1 MLSQILTIALK
12 DLRSEL
18 RGKEAINASLAFSV
32 VVLLILSFAF
42 DIGSISIDSDE
53 YAGGLL
59 WIVYAFAGVL
69 VFNRAFAR
77 ELPNDCLDALVAAPI
92 PGPALF
98 LGKTLAAFILVFG
111 VELVCL
117 PVFANFYDVRISN
130 VLLPLIGIIA
140 LGSWTMS
147 VVGVFFSLLTINV
160 RLRELMLPV
169 IFYPMMI
176 PALLGAI
183 QITGALLK
191 TGHIGSDNEAW
202 LRLLIGCCVIFTSL
216 GVSLID
222 FILVT

>member
-1 MLSQILTIALK
+1 VLNQILTIALK

-42 DIGSISIDSDE
+42 EAGDTDV

-69 VFNRAFAR
+69 IFTRAFAR
-77 ELPNDCLDALVAAPI
+77 ELPNDCLDALIASPI

-98 LGKTLAAFILVFG
+98 LGKTFAAFLLVFG
-111 VELVCL
+111 VELVSL
-117 PVFANFYDVRISN
+117 PVFANFYDVSI
-130 VLLPLIGIIA
+130 VPVFFPLIGIVA
-140 LGSWTMS
+140 LGTWTMS
-147 VVGVFFSLLTINV
+147 VVGVFFSLLTINI

-169 IFYPMMI
+169 IFYPMLI

-183 QITGALLK
+183 QITNSLLTTGQIGAN
-191 TGHIGSDNEAW
+191 NEAW
-202 LRLLIGCCVIFTSL
+202 LRLLAGCSIIFTSL
-216 GVSLID
+216 GVTLID